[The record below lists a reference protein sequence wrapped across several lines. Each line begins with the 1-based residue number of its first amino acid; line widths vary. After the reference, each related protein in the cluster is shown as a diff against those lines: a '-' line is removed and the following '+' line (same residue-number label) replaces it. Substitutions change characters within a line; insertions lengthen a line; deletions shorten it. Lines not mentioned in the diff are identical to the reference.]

1 MNKKDASEKIMPK
14 VLRMLEAQSGESL
27 ERAKKHLSEMGIEDP
42 RARESLEIYAN
53 NWKDLIHPSILSL
66 SSDAVSAGTP
76 VINDLQVMVLLL
88 TAAMDIHDDVMDKST
103 TKNGKA
109 TLYGKFG
116 EDLAILVGDA
126 LLMESFAILFSSRNS
141 MDSLS
146 FDRIFESV
154 KKTLLEV
161 GNAHLFELQLKK
173 KCISPKEILNLIEKK
188 SAIFEGLAEI
198 GAIAGNGSRNQIN
211 ALKSSA
217 RTFGYLVMLREEFID
232 MFEPSELISRFKN
245 EYLPL
250 PILYAMEDPKVTKYL
265 LMLESGKIG
274 SKQVQELINLVYKNQ
289 KVIQLKE
296 TMKRRSAMTSEILET
311 EELIK
316 EPASF
321 LALLIRSS
329 LEDL

>member
-1 MNKKDASEKIMPK
+1 MPKIMK
-14 VLRMLEAQSGESL
+14 MLEAQSGESL
-27 ERAKKHLSEMGIEDP
+27 ERAKKHLSEIGVEDP

-53 NWKDLIHPSILSL
+53 NWKDLIHPAILSL
-66 SSDAVSAGTP
+66 SSEAVSARTP

-126 LLMESFAILFSSRNS
+126 LLMESFAILYSFRDS
-141 MDSLS
+141 MDSSS

-154 KKTLLEV
+154 KRTLLEV

-173 KCISPKEILNLIEKK
+173 KGISPKEILNLIEKK

-232 MFEPSELISRFKN
+232 MFEPAELISRFKN

-250 PILYAMEDPKVTKYL
+250 PILYAIENPKVKKYL
-265 LMLESGKIG
+265 MMLESGKI
-274 SKQVQELINLVYKNQ
+274 SDKQVQELINLVYKNQ
-289 KVIQLKE
+289 KVNQLKE
-296 TMKRRSAMTSEILET
+296 TMKRRAAKTNDILET

-316 EPASF
+316 EPASS
-321 LALLIRSS
+321 LTLLIRSS